1 MSSAPALFDSAV
13 RRLRRDRAAEG
24 FGEADFLLREIC
36 ERLGERL
43 EDILRQFPRAAIVGA
58 WDGTPARILG
68 GRFGIETLIQIESSP
83 RMAAKAAAFGPVAVA
98 DEEAVPL
105 KEGSFDLILAPLT
118 LHGVNDLPGAL
129 TQIRRALKPDG
140 LFLGALWAGE
150 SLHHLRMA
158 FAEAEIGVT
167 GGLSPRVAPFADL
180 RSLGA
185 LLQRAGFAL
194 PAADLDRIEATY
206 REPLRLLRDLKA
218 MGESNPLRERRRAFL
233 RRGVLLRALEIL
245 MLETP
250 GGGPVRAKF
259 DVAFL
264 TGWSPHESQQKPLKP
279 GSAKHRLAEALK
291 VPEHPLDDKPDS
303 RQPDPQ

>member
-1 MSSAPALFDSAV
+1 MSSAPALFDPAV
-13 RRLRRDRAAEG
+13 RRQRRDRAAEG
-24 FGEADFLLREIC
+24 FAEADFLLREIC

-83 RMAAKAAAFGPVAVA
+83 QMAAQAAAFGPVAVA
-98 DEEAVPL
+98 DEEALPL
-105 KEGSFDLILAPLT
+105 KEGGFDLILAPLT

-150 SLHHLRMA
+150 SLQNLRTA
-158 FAEAEIGVT
+158 FAEAEISVT
-167 GGLSPRVAPFADL
+167 GGISPRVAPFADL